1 MSSTSTKTDNNL
13 SQAMIRRRIICLF
26 AIVCLGF
33 SGIVVKLSWVQVIK
47 NSFYKQKAID
57 QRMRA
62 VAVDAKRGS
71 ILDRQGREL
80 AVSVSADSIYAVPV
94 EVTDKEGTAK
104 KLAEI
109 LDMDEE
115 QLLKKLKTNQQTVWI
130 KRKVTGEASNEIR
143 KLALPG
149 IAITESSERFYPKG
163 TLAAHVLGFAGVD
176 NQGLEGLE
184 MHYDSTLKGTNGQI
198 VAERDATGKEI
209 PEGKH
214 SYVSPVDGNTV
225 VLTIDEVIQYIC
237 EREITKAVEETGS
250 SRGLALAMEPETG
263 EILAVAISPAFDPN
277 SFGDYT
283 AQERRN
289 FAFTDTYEPG
299 STFKV
304 ITSAAALEEGIVN
317 ANTGFYDP
325 GYVKVKDSVLK
336 CWKLGGHGQQ
346 TFEEALGNSC
356 NPVFVN
362 LALNLGA
369 EKFTSYI
376 KAFGFGSKTGV
387 DFPGEAV
394 GSIQDLSKKGPVELA
409 TTGFGQ
415 GISVTPIQLL
425 NAVCAVANGGTL
437 MKPVLVKEVIDA
449 EGNTV
454 SKTEPTKIRQVIS
467 EKTAT
472 ELTRMM
478 VSVVSESGGNKAAVE
493 GFAVAGKTGTAQK
506 PTNGRYG
513 DGRIASFVGF
523 MPAED
528 PQIAMLIVLDE
539 PQCQIKYG
547 GTIAA
552 PVFSSIMTEC
562 SKYMELIPSY
572 PSEYNSSS
580 QKQDMVKVPNVVGKS
595 QEDANKA
602 LKDKGFAVRYEG
614 FGDAVTEQV
623 PKAGAS
629 VPKGTSVVVYFEN
642 QDILL
647 EDEDYVV
654 VPNVIGKTLKEAA
667 MVLGAKGLAVIPG
680 GSGTVSAQT
689 PVAGTVVKRGAAVE
703 LYLE

>member
-1 MSSTSTKTDNNL
+1 M
-13 SQAMIRRRIICLF
+13 
-26 AIVCLGF
+26 
-33 SGIVVKLSWVQVIK
+33 
-47 NSFYKQKAID
+47 
-57 QRMRA
+57 
-62 VAVDAKRGS
+62 
-71 ILDRQGREL
+71 
-80 AVSVSADSIYAVPV
+80 
-94 EVTDKEGTAK
+94 
-104 KLAEI
+104 
-109 LDMDEE
+109 
-115 QLLKKLKTNQQTVWI
+115 
-130 KRKVTGEASNEIR
+130 
-143 KLALPG
+143 
-149 IAITESSERFYPKG
+149 
-163 TLAAHVLGFAGVD
+163 
-176 NQGLEGLE
+176 
-184 MHYDSTLKGTNGQI
+184 
-198 VAERDATGKEI
+198 
-209 PEGKH
+209 
-214 SYVSPVDGNTV
+214 
-225 VLTIDEVIQYIC
+225 
-237 EREITKAVEETGS
+237 
-250 SRGLALAMEPETG
+250 
-263 EILAVAISPAFDPN
+263 
-277 SFGDYT
+277 
-283 AQERRN
+283 
-289 FAFTDTYEPG
+289 
-299 STFKV
+299 

>member
-1 MSSTSTKTDNNL
+1 
-13 SQAMIRRRIICLF
+13 
-26 AIVCLGF
+26 
-33 SGIVVKLSWVQVIK
+33 
-47 NSFYKQKAID
+47 
-57 QRMRA
+57 
-62 VAVDAKRGS
+62 
-71 ILDRQGREL
+71 
-80 AVSVSADSIYAVPV
+80 
-94 EVTDKEGTAK
+94 
-104 KLAEI
+104 
-109 LDMDEE
+109 
-115 QLLKKLKTNQQTVWI
+115 
-130 KRKVTGEASNEIR
+130 
-143 KLALPG
+143 
-149 IAITESSERFYPKG
+149 
-163 TLAAHVLGFAGVD
+163 
-176 NQGLEGLE
+176 
-184 MHYDSTLKGTNGQI
+184 
-198 VAERDATGKEI
+198 
-209 PEGKH
+209 
-214 SYVSPVDGNTV
+214 
-225 VLTIDEVIQYIC
+225 
-237 EREITKAVEETGS
+237 
-250 SRGLALAMEPETG
+250 
-263 EILAVAISPAFDPN
+263 
-277 SFGDYT
+277 
-283 AQERRN
+283 
-289 FAFTDTYEPG
+289 
-299 STFKV
+299 
-304 ITSAAALEEGIVN
+304 
-317 ANTGFYDP
+317 
-325 GYVKVKDSVLK
+325 
-336 CWKLGGHGQQ
+336 
-346 TFEEALGNSC
+346 
-356 NPVFVN
+356 
-362 LALNLGA
+362 
-369 EKFTSYI
+369 
-376 KAFGFGSKTGV
+376 
-387 DFPGEAV
+387 
-394 GSIQDLSKKGPVELA
+394 
-409 TTGFGQ
+409 
-415 GISVTPIQLL
+415 
-425 NAVCAVANGGTL
+425 
-437 MKPVLVKEVIDA
+437 
-449 EGNTV
+449 
-454 SKTEPTKIRQVIS
+454 
-467 EKTAT
+467 
-472 ELTRMM
+472 MM

-552 PVFSSIMTEC
+552 PDFISIMTEC
-562 SKYMELIPSY
+562 SKYIELIPSY